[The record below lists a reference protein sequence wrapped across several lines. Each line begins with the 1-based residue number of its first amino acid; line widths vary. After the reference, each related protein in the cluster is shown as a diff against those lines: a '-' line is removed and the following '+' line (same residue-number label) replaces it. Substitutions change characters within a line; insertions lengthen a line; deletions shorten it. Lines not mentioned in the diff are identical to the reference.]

1 MQFLINFYLKTL
13 KYDLTNKFCY
23 KNTKELPKIK
33 KIILNFGCN
42 TTELKSLSSSLLAL
56 KLITNQKG
64 NLTIT
69 KHSNIFLK
77 IRKGNPIGCKIT
89 LRKTRMF
96 NFLTKIII
104 QIFPQLKNFY
114 GFNVTRKL
122 KKNMFSYELHETFNF
137 TELENNYYLFNNLP
151 NLGITIVISSKAKE
165 ELIFILKSFQF
176 PLKREI

>member
-1 MQFLINFYLKTL
+1 MPFLINFYLKTL
-13 KYDLTNKFCY
+13 KYDLANKFFY

-56 KLITNQKG
+56 KLITHQKG

-77 IRKGNPIGCKIT
+77 IRKGNPIGCKVT

-151 NLGITIVISSKAKE
+151 NVGITIVISSKVKE